1 MVDAVSSALPP
12 KQRPVLVEPP
22 AVPPQQFQLIESVS
36 ETRVNVQRASTL
48 LAKLGLQKSGNK
60 LKGISKDDIPD
71 PEEDRGAA
79 VNITA

>member
-22 AVPPQQFQLIESVS
+22 EVPPQQFQLIESVS
-36 ETRVNVQRASTL
+36 ELRVNVQRASTL
-48 LAKLGLQKSGNK
+48 LAKLGLQKSGDK
-60 LKGISKDDIPD
+60 PKGISKDDIPD
-71 PEEDRGAA
+71 PEDDRGAA

>member
-36 ETRVNVQRASTL
+36 ETRINVQRASSL
-48 LAKLGLQKSGNK
+48 LAKLGLQKSGDK
-60 LKGISKDDIPD
+60 PKGISKDDFPD
-71 PEEDRGAA
+71 PEDDRGAA